1 MAIEVKI
8 INNRNLVQ
16 NALREQIITALEAVG
31 IQAEG
36 DVKDEVE
43 NLHAVDTGRLRSSIT
58 HKVVPDEKAVYV
70 GTNVNYAVYVHEGTG
85 AANVAGG
92 TPKKRWA
99 YRDPATGEWRIGTPQ
114 KPRRFIKKA
123 VEKNAK
129 DYGKIIEEY
138 LSRGD

>member
-8 INNRNLVQ
+8 INNKDLVK
-16 NALREQIITALEAVG
+16 NALKEQIIAALEAVG

-43 NLHAVDTGRLRSSIT
+43 NLHAVDTGRLRSSVA

-70 GTNVNYAVYVHEGTG
+70 HEGTG
-85 AANVAGG
+85 AENVAGG

-99 YRDPATGEWRIGTPQ
+99 YKDPLTGEWRIGTPQ

>member
-8 INNRNLVQ
+8 INNKDLVR

-31 IQAEG
+31 IAAEG
-36 DVKDEVE
+36 DVADEAEEMHV
-43 NLHAVDTGRLRSSIT
+43 HDTGRLWESIT

-70 GTNVNYAVYVHEGTG
+70 GTDVNYAVYVHEGTG
-85 AANVAGG
+85 AENVAGG

-99 YRDPATGEWRIGTPQ
+99 YKDPLTGEWRIGTPQ

-129 DYGKIIEEY
+129 DYGKILKEY
-138 LSRGD
+138 LSRSD

>member
-1 MAIEVKI
+1 MSFEIKI
-8 INNRNLVQ
+8 IDNRSVVK
-16 NALREQIITALEAVG
+16 NALKEQLLIALEAVG
-31 IQAEG
+31 IAAEG
-36 DVKDEVE
+36 DVADEAEEMHV
-43 NLHAVDTGRLRSSIT
+43 HDTGRLWESIT

-85 AANVAGG
+85 AENVAGG

-99 YRDPATGEWRIGTPQ
+99 YKDPATGEWRIGTPQ

-123 VEKNAK
+123 VERYAK
-129 DYGKIIEEY
+129 DYIEILKEY

>member
-43 NLHAVDTGRLRSSIT
+43 NLRVVDTGRLRSSIT

-85 AANVAGG
+85 AENVAGG

-99 YRDPATGEWRIGTPQ
+99 YKDPLTGEWRIGTPLHQ
-114 KPRRFIKKA
+114 K
-123 VEKNAK
+123 
-129 DYGKIIEEY
+129 GC
-138 LSRGD
+138 

>member
-1 MAIEVKI
+1 MGIEVKI
-8 INNRNLVQ
+8 INNKELVK
-16 NALREQIITALEAVG
+16 NALREQLLIALEAVG
-31 IQAEG
+31 IAAEG

-43 NLHAVDTGRLRSSIT
+43 EMKARDTGLLKGSIT

-70 GTNVNYAVYVHEGTG
+70 GTDVNYAVYVHEGTG
-85 AANVAGG
+85 AENVAGG

-99 YRDPATGEWRIGTPQ
+99 YKDPATGEWRIGTPQ